1 MWRLTKPG
9 DPKPLKVLSMTSGG
23 VGASLLA
30 VVALAGDK
38 KPDKN
43 NDKKIGPAEAS
54 SEDFAFTATAL
65 MDRAEIQQALGADL
79 GEGFVVLRVKATPKG
94 DKPMRIS
101 PDDFTLLSRK
111 DGERCPA
118 LSASQIAGRGSIT
131 VKAAKEQPNSWGTPV
146 ANGPIWSGIGT
157 QVKRQPAPDKKAD
170 SDKKDDAAA
179 PAATSSPDQSDLLTA
194 LKAKSLPDD
203 EIKQPVEG
211 LLYFRMDGKNK
222 LKDLTVLYKGTG
234 DRLVADFK

>member
-1 MWRLTKPG
+1 MRNAFIL
-9 DPKPLKVLSMTSGG
+9 
-23 VGASLLA
+23 SLLA
-30 VVALAGDK
+30 VAALAADK
-38 KPDKN
+38 KV
-43 NDKKIGPAEAS
+43 IGPAEAS
-54 SEDFAFTATAL
+54 GDDFAFTATAI

-79 GEGFVVLRVKATPKG
+79 GDGFVVLRLKATPKG
-94 DKPMRIS
+94 DKPIRIS

-131 VKAAKEQPNSWGTPV
+131 VKAAKDQPNSWGTPV

-157 QVKRQPAPDKKAD
+157 QIKRQPAADKGD
-170 SDKKDDAAA
+170 SAKEDPKKKDDSPAAA
-179 PAATSSPDQSDLLTA
+179 PAGPDQTDLLTA
-194 LKAKSLPDD
+194 LKAKSIPDN

-222 LKDLTVLYKGTG
+222 LKDLTVLYKGDG
-234 DRLVADFK
+234 GRLVADFK

>member
-1 MWRLTKPG
+1 MRNVFIL
-9 DPKPLKVLSMTSGG
+9 
-23 VGASLLA
+23 SLLA
-30 VVALAGDK
+30 AIALAADK
-38 KPDKN
+38 KAA
-43 NDKKIGPAEAS
+43 DKKIGPAEAS
-54 SEDFAFTATAL
+54 GDDFAFTATAL

-79 GEGFVVLRVKATPKG
+79 GDGFVVLRLKATPKT
-94 DKPMRIS
+94 DKPLRIS

-131 VKAAKEQPNSWGTPV
+131 VKAAKDQPNSWGTPV

-157 QVKRQPAPDKKAD
+157 QVKRQPPPSAKED
-170 SDKKDDAAA
+170 SKTKDDSA
-179 PAATSSPDQSDLLTA
+179 PAAATGPDQSDLLTA
-194 LKAKSLPDD
+194 LKTKSIPDE

-222 LKDLTVLYKGTG
+222 LKDLTVLYKGDG
-234 DRLVADFK
+234 GRLVADFK

>member
-1 MWRLTKPG
+1 MRN
-9 DPKPLKVLSMTSGG
+9 VFILS
-23 VGASLLA
+23 LFA
-30 VVALAGDK
+30 VAALAA
-38 KPDKN
+38 
-43 NDKKIGPAEAS
+43 DKKIVGPAEAS
-54 SEDFAFTATAL
+54 GDDFSFTATAI

-79 GEGFVVLRVKATPKG
+79 GDGFVVLRLKATPKG
-94 DKPMRIS
+94 DKPIRIS

-131 VKAAKEQPNSWGTPV
+131 VKAAKDQPNSWGTPI

-157 QVKRQPAPDKKAD
+157 QIKRQPAPDKEDAKR
-170 SDKKDDAAA
+170 KDDAA
-179 PAATSSPDQSDLLTA
+179 PVATTAPDQSDLLTA
-194 LKAKSLPDD
+194 LKAKSIPDN

-222 LKDLTVLYKGTG
+222 LKDLTVLYKGDG
-234 DRLVADFK
+234 GRLVADFK

>member
-1 MWRLTKPG
+1 MKSILI
-9 DPKPLKVLSMTSGG
+9 L
-23 VGASLLA
+23 AILA
-30 VVALAGDK
+30 VTALAA
-38 KPDKN
+38 
-43 NDKKIGPAEAS
+43 DKKIGPAEATGD
-54 SEDFAFTATAL
+54 DFSFSATAL
-65 MDRAEIQQALGADL
+65 MERTEIQQALGADL

-94 DKPMRIS
+94 EKPLRIS

-146 ANGPIWSGIGT
+146 ANGPIWGGIGT
-157 QVKRQPAPDKKAD
+157 QIKRQPAPAEV
-170 SDKKDDAAA
+170 SKKDDTPVPAAA
-179 PAATSSPDQSDLLTA
+179 DANKGADQNALLTA
-194 LKAKSLPDD
+194 LKAKSMPDD

-222 LKDLTVLYKGTG
+222 LKDLTVLYKGAG
-234 DRLVADFK
+234 GRLVADFK